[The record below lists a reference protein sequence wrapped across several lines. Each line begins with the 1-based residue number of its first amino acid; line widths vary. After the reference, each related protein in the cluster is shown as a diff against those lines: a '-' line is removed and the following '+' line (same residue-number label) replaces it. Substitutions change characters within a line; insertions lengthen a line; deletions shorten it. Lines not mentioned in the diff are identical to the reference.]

1 MGLFSKR
8 KQIYL
13 NKVQTEAAQLSTDN
27 LSRMMS
33 GYNENPY
40 DLDIWRD
47 NDTYLEYLHDWSY
60 THLLLDN
67 LTNPVKEILQSS
79 KPTVKLPEAV
89 QDKELYINKQLE
101 KIDILRIIN
110 DNIDTIIYDKPMIR
124 YLCYD
129 KDSEIFTSLP
139 IDVRDTDTKIIKKY
153 DKIVGIMHRDKFV
166 SIEKLILGYDILV
179 ESKDEK
185 LDNINDKLKTDS
197 DDLKEVSDEVKDD
210 IIIYQSFDIKT
221 TFWYQSPLL
230 YQIYLNDIMAQCL
243 GIKDTLRQTIM
254 TVQVNGDS
262 KRTINLNNITN
273 GMERALNA
281 NDSLILNQ
289 DPTTLINKMTSRLM
303 NSYKV
308 LGGISDFAQ
317 IAKLDADDDSAKRE
331 KLQVELDKMKQQL
344 LDNLGIP
351 QELASNVTSSNR
363 WEILSRSDRY
373 LSAITRLL
381 KICADIVKRT
391 ASSMLRTIGQ
401 DIPET
406 NISYSLINST
416 NVQSQLSRNKVMS
429 LYENTQ
435 YLAQTVGEFRNLLGT
450 GLVDLPSAVD
460 ELLLRVHRDEVPFSN
475 SFKTKDEIMQMFM
488 NDNGG

>member
-1 MGLFSKR
+1 MSLFSKR
-8 KQIYL
+8 KQTFI
-13 NKVQTEAAQLSTDN
+13 NKTQTEAAQLSTDN

-60 THLLLDN
+60 TRLLLDN
-67 LTNPVKEILQSS
+67 LTNPVKEILQAS
-79 KPTVKLPEAV
+79 KPTVKLPDSV

-110 DNIDTIIYDKPMIR
+110 DNIDTIIYDKPMVR

-129 KDSEIFTSLP
+129 KDKEIFSSLP
-139 IDVRDTDTKIIKKY
+139 IDVKDTDTKIIKKY

-185 LDNINDKLKTDS
+185 LDNINDQLKDES
-197 DDLKEVSDEVKDD
+197 DDLEDVVDEVKDD

-243 GIKDTLRQTIM
+243 GIKDTLKQTIL
-254 TVQVNGDS
+254 TVSVSGET

-273 GMERALNA
+273 AMERALNA

-289 DPTTLINKMTSRLM
+289 DPTSLVNKMTSRLM
-303 NSYKV
+303 NNIKV
-308 LGGISDFAQ
+308 LGNITEFSQ
-317 IAKLDADDDSAKRE
+317 IGKLEADDDSGKRD
-331 KLQVELDKMKQQL
+331 KLQAELDKMKQQI

-351 QELASNVTSSNR
+351 QELASNAVTSNR

-381 KICADIVKRT
+381 KLCADIVKRT
-391 ASSMLRTIGQ
+391 ASSMLRAIGQ

-406 NISYSLINST
+406 DISYSLINST

-429 LYENTQ
+429 LAENTQ
-435 YLAQTVGEFRNLLGT
+435 YLCQAVQEFRGLLGT
-450 GLVDLPSAVD
+450 GLVDVSNAID

-475 SFKTKDEIMQMFM
+475 SFKTKDEIMQMLM
-488 NDNGG
+488 KGE